1 MTTLTLFR
9 CHSGSRLVLCLNNS
23 TLPSALSALTLM
35 WCCATEQVWP
45 ERMLGSDWG
54 AHSGSHR
61 KMAKVLGYFHL
72 LPLPCFGS
80 KQVLAHPSQEE
91 SRFLTALLL
100 VSLVFKPAKQTHLP
114 GLDPRAVVPNM
125 GLKPLIPQ
133 GGFPSSS
140 VFPDEC
146 TGPDLSTYYVWIF
159 SYILD
164 CARIFLPSPLCF
176 Q

>member
-1 MTTLTLFR
+1 MPFWVQACT
-9 CHSGSRLVLCLNNS
+9 VPYNS

-35 WCCATEQVWP
+35 WSCATEQVWP
-45 ERMLGSDWG
+45 EQELGSDWG

-61 KMAKVLGYFHL
+61 KMAKVLGNFHL
-72 LPLPCFGS
+72 LPLPCFGC

-125 GLKPLIPQ
+125 GLKPFIPQ

-140 VFPDEC
+140 VFPAKC
-146 TGPDLSTYYVWIF
+146 T
-159 SYILD
+159 
-164 CARIFLPSPLCF
+164 FLPITCGFFLTALIVQESFCQSPLCF
-176 Q
+176 